1 MLNDLLLSLLGISGD
16 ILHINNGQFEI
27 NKIYLS
33 LTNNEIKQIEKIL
46 FLSSLFLK
54 LNQQINY
61 QKNNKELIFQWER
74 QKRNFELYKNGFFLG
89 INDILEVE
97 TND

>member
-97 TND
+97 NND